1 MNLAYT
7 HLDLP
12 GATEFVRSNKIL
24 LLVFLGGR
32 LQHLIGLYMCNKSD
46 SLQIKLNQSSWLG
59 YVSNFMLGNYS
70 AHWWGGGAPH

>member
-46 SLQIKLNQSSWLG
+46 SLQIKLNQSS
-59 YVSNFMLGNYS
+59 
-70 AHWWGGGAPH
+70 